1 MPTLTLRMSEALVSE
16 IDVIVDRHKHDISW
30 APRGN
35 LTRAEVIR
43 RLIIEGIIKNEEEWQ
58 NGKDH

>member
-1 MPTLTLRMSEALVSE
+1 MSEALVSE